1 MNQNTDQ
8 AILCNPADLTAS
20 GTQASFHPDAV
31 TAFSGLALWL
41 GRDITPMPDNARR
54 G

>member
-1 MNQNTDQ
+1 MNQNRDQ

-20 GTQASFHPDAV
+20 GTLASFHSDSMI
-31 TAFSGLALWL
+31 AFSSPALWL
-41 GRDITPMPDNARR
+41 GRDITLMPDNSRR